1 MGPGHQGFRPSAER
15 RVPLGHIRQSRSRS
29 MDQLPAQISVA
40 ALADPQQLRLAA
52 GGELPRNQTEPGGE
66 IAAAVEAFRMTDG
79 GDESRRDDRADAR
92 NCRQPAGVLILLGPA
107 NELGVEG
114 GDPPIEL
121 RPLRAGVLD
130 QAGSSAGSSRLRLA
144 RP

>member
-1 MGPGHQGFRPSAER
+1 
-15 RVPLGHIRQSRSRS
+15 

-66 IAAAVEAFRMTDG
+66 IAAALEAFRMTDG
-79 GDESRRDDRADAR
+79 GDESRRNDRADAR

-107 NELGVEG
+107 NELCVEG

-130 QAGSSAGSSRLRLA
+130 QQNIPASSRLRLA